1 MIDTELEKVQQ
12 YLRGLFANDNI
23 NLRDRAQADGSV
35 EVSLG
40 EEFIGVIFKDDEE
53 GDISYDFHMSILE
66 IDLPE

>member
-1 MIDTELEKVQQ
+1 MIDTELNKVQQ
-12 YLRGLFANDNI
+12 YLRELFANNNI
-23 NLRDRAQADGSV
+23 NLRDRAQADGSA

-53 GDISYDFHMSILE
+53 GDVSYDFHMSILE

>member
-40 EEFIGVIFKDDEE
+40 EECIGVIYRDDEE
-53 GDISYDFHMSILE
+53 GEISYAFHMSILE